1 MKNTELI
8 TRRVV
13 RKLIGYVREQERHVA
28 PEELDDLWR
37 RVEEQVSIEKRKRSR
52 RRVLHIATT
61 VAAAAVLCCVY
72 WLGHRLIPDGRE
84 DDSIVDFAQYAQAP
98 EAVGEDIRLLMP
110 GREEVDV
117 KATDARI
124 VHSQN
129 GTVVVNSDTIGRRQ
143 PQQAEAEAEF
153 CQLIIPKGRRTQLTL
168 ADGTRLWANSGT
180 RVVYP
185 VRFERHRREIYVEGE
200 AFLEVSRRED
210 APFVVRTREFQVQV
224 LGTTFN
230 VSSYPSEGTSSVV
243 LVEGSVNVK
252 NRQEQ
257 QVRLAP
263 GQLVDIETGR
273 LHAPRTVDVE
283 PYICWVKNM
292 LMYMNEPLE
301 RVFRKLNLY
310 YGREFVLE
318 PGVAALQVSGK
329 LDLKER
335 LDDVLRAISFSAP
348 IRYEEV
354 EETIY
359 VRKR

>member
-72 WLGHRLIPDGRE
+72 WLGHRFDREGR
-84 DDSIVDFAQYAQAP
+84 AP
-98 EAVGEDIRLLMP
+98 EGVGEDIRLLMP
-110 GREEVDV
+110 GGEEVDV

-348 IRYEEV
+348 IRYEEG
-354 EETIY
+354 EEAIY
-359 VRKR
+359 VRER